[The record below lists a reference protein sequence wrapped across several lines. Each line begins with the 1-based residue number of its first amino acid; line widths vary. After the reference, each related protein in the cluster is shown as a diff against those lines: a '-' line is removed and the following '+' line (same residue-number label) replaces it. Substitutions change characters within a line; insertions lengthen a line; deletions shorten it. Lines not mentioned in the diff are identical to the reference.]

1 MKESTSDWRS
11 TTTQHLVQHVP
22 SGNFYVR
29 VKVRGK
35 IVRQSLKTDKITVAK
50 ARLPEKLKEIRYCL
64 DAPPTSNVETMG
76 DCLDLVI
83 DAAKHKTGLRQRSR
97 DYREFTVDRIHS
109 TWPELAAIKPK
120 DLTARDCDAWFRKVS
135 ANYSA
140 PLANNMLGSLRMAI
154 EFAQKGGLIFRDPSE
169 GVKRMR
175 PQPKHLVLPDAKT
188 FKKFA
193 LAIRKAKNSKKPS
206 WQSPACADLVEF
218 LAYSGARLNEASA
231 VLWKDV
237 DEKRGMILLRETKG
251 GAKRWVPIIPAMKEL
266 LTRLPKKGEK
276 LLRVNEAEKSMTRA
290 AKEIG
295 MDRITHH
302 DLRHLFATTCI
313 ESGVD
318 IPTVARWLGH
328 KDGGVLALKTYG
340 HLREAHS
347 AGAAKKVV
355 F

>member
-1 MKESTSDWRS
+1 MSTKPDWRS
-11 TTTQHLVQHVP
+11 TATQHLIQHIP

-35 IVRQSLKTDKITVAK
+35 IVRQSLKTKKISVAK

-64 DAPPTSNVETMG
+64 DAPVTANVETMG
-76 DCLDLVI
+76 DCLDLVV
-83 DAAKHKTGLRQRSR
+83 DAAKHKTGLRARSR
-97 DYREFTVDRIHS
+97 DYREFTVDRIRA
-109 TWPELAAIKPK
+109 TWPELSSLKPK
-120 DLTARDCDAWFRKVS
+120 DVPARDCDAWFRRIS
-135 ANYSA
+135 TNYSA
-140 PLANNMLGSLRMAI
+140 SLANNMLGSLRMAF
-154 EFAQKGGLIFRDPSE
+154 EFAQKSGLIFRDPSE
-169 GVKRMR
+169 DVKRAR
-175 PQPKHLVLPDAKT
+175 TQPKHLILPDAKT

-193 LAIRKAKNSKKPS
+193 LAIRKAKNAKKPS
-206 WQSPACADLVEF
+206 WHSAACADLVEF
-218 LAYSGARLNEASA
+218 LAYSGARLNEAKNI
-231 VLWKDV
+231 LWKDV

-251 GAKRWVPIIPAMKEL
+251 GAKRWVPIIPAMKDL
-266 LTRLPKKGEK
+266 LTRLPKKGERV
-276 LLRVNEAEKSMTRA
+276 LRVGEAEKSMTRA
-290 AKEIG
+290 AREIE

-302 DLRHLFATTCI
+302 DLRHLFATACI